1 MWQPPSFRQL
11 IWQVS
16 IFGSL
21 VVVGLA
27 VVSGN
32 YKHRP
37 LLALLN
43 SVFPE
48 SEQQESPESEKAS
61 RTLSLLPNGR
71 PRLDPLP
78 AAKEVWQCEVVV
90 VGGSL
95 GGVAAASHAM
105 KSGARTCLIE
115 LTPWFG
121 GQISSQG
128 VSAIDESDTMLR
140 LNNFSSSWI
149 SFKKL
154 IREQQIK
161 LPAWSKQKEKLTVD
175 DINSC
180 WVGRLCFP
188 PKVGEQAARQLLNSS
203 AKSAP
208 GSRWSAGV
216 AFKGAEFD
224 ATGKFITAIYGVQ
237 RIPRNS
243 ASVDRKS
250 NSNYVPSGRLS
261 DDLNNWYSWSS
272 TNVYEKVPIRLQA
285 PPGKRL
291 IVIDATDTGELVA
304 WARIPH
310 RVGSESYTTTGE
322 VNGSLKD
329 NPDCTQAFTFTFV
342 LAIKNDW
349 GMSRKILSQH
359 EPIFSRKEH
368 RDHFDLIGFPMF
380 DGRSFFKYR
389 RIVSAKGNRRFEG
402 NPSFGDMTLV
412 NWFHGNNWNLMNPP
426 LLMSEG
432 RLIQT
437 GQYLNWMGGMSSTA
451 LKHGED
457 RALLF
462 SEWLMEVQ
470 RKANSKFPLA
480 HLSGKDSPMGT
491 LSGLSMMPY
500 FREGRRII
508 GRKAY
513 GQTNFMIR
521 EQDMRKD
528 MTGGRNFGP
537 TAIGVTHYDVDIQGC
552 MYRNWVQPWEAQS
565 AGTTE
570 DKVKP
575 VVIPLE
581 SLIPQ
586 EVDNLLIGGKAI
598 AVTHIVNGV
607 TRIHQGEWSIGSA
620 AGATAGWIL
629 KQDNPKLTPAA
640 IVPNKLM
647 SKLHQHFREQGLRF
661 TWSKTR

>member
-1 MWQPPSFRQL
+1 MWQPRSFRQL
-11 IWQVS
+11 IWGIS
-16 IFGSL
+16 ICGSL

-27 VVSGN
+27 VASGN

-43 SVFPE
+43 SFFAE
-48 SEQQESPESEKAS
+48 EEQTPKENAS

-128 VSAIDESDTMLR
+128 VSAIDESDTMIKR
-140 LNNFSSSWI
+140 DNFSSSWN
-149 SFKKL
+149 SFKQL
-154 IREQQIK
+154 IERQEIQ
-161 LPAWSKQKEKLTVD
+161 LPAWSKQKQKLTVD
-175 DINSC
+175 DTNSC
-180 WVGRLCFP
+180 WVGKLCFL

-208 GSRWSAGV
+208 GSRWGAGI

-224 ATGKFITAIYGVQ
+224 ATGKLITAIYGVR
-237 RIPRNS
+237 RIPRN
-243 ASVDRKS
+243 R
-250 NSNYVPSGRLS
+250 NYLASGRLS
-261 DDLNNWYSWSS
+261 QDLNSWYSWSS
-272 TNVYEKVPIRLQA
+272 TDVYEKVPIRLEA

-291 IVIDATDTGELVA
+291 MVIDATDTGELVA

-322 VNGSLKD
+322 VNASLKD

-342 LAIKNDW
+342 LAIKNDR
-349 GMSRKILSQH
+349 GISRAALSQYK
-359 EPIFSRKEH
+359 PIFSRAEH
-368 RDHFDLIGFPMF
+368 REHFDLIGFPMF

-389 RIVSAKGNRRFEG
+389 RIISAKGNPKFEG
-402 NPSFGDMTLV
+402 NPSFGDMTVV

-426 LLMSEG
+426 LLMGEN

-437 GQYLNWMGGMSSTA
+437 GQYLNWMGGMSATA
-451 LKHGED
+451 LQHGED

-470 RKANSKFPLA
+470 SKTNAKFPLA
-480 HLSGKDSPMGT
+480 HLSGKDSQLGT

-521 EQDMRKD
+521 EQDIRKD
-528 MTGGRNFGP
+528 MTGGRNFQP

-565 AGTTE
+565 AGTME

-575 VVIPLE
+575 VIIPLE

-586 EVDNLLIGGKAI
+586 GVDNLLIGGKAI

-607 TRIHQGEWSIGSA
+607 TRIHQGEWSIGGA

-629 KQDNPKLTPAA
+629 KQNKPKLTPAA
-640 IVPNKLM
+640 IVPTKLM
-647 SKLHQHFREQGLRF
+647 PKLHQYLRDQGLRF
-661 TWSKTR
+661 TWYKSR

>member
-1 MWQPPSFRQL
+1 MWQPRSFRQL
-11 IWQVS
+11 IWQIS

-27 VVSGN
+27 VASGN

-43 SVFPE
+43 SFFAEP
-48 SEQQESPESEKAS
+48 EQQQPETESAP

-78 AAKEVWQCEVVV
+78 VAKEVWQCEVVV

-95 GGVAAASHAM
+95 GGVAAASQAM

-140 LNNFSSSWI
+140 LNNLSSDWN
-149 SFKKL
+149 SFKRL
-154 IREQQIK
+154 IKRQKIA
-161 LPAWSKQKEKLTVD
+161 LPAWSKQKQKLTVD
-175 DINSC
+175 DTNSC

-188 PKVGEQAARQLLNSS
+188 PKVGEQAAREWLNSA

-208 GSRWSAGV
+208 GSRWGAGV
-216 AFKGAEFD
+216 AFKGAKFD
-224 ATGKFITAIYGVQ
+224 ATGKSITAIYAV
-237 RIPRNS
+237 RRTPRS
-243 ASVDRKS
+243 L
-250 NSNYVPSGRLS
+250 NYVPSGRLS
-261 DDLNNWYSWSS
+261 EDLSNWYSWSS
-272 TNVYEKVPIRLQA
+272 TDVYEKVPIRLEA

-291 IVIDATDTGELVA
+291 MVIDATDTGELVA

-310 RVGSESYTTTGE
+310 RVGSESYSTTGE
-322 VNGSLKD
+322 VNASLKD

-342 LAIKNDW
+342 LAIKNDR
-349 GMSRKILSQH
+349 GISRAALSQH
-359 EPIFSRKEH
+359 KPIFSKAEH
-368 RDHFDLIGFPMF
+368 REHFDLIGFPMF

-389 RIVSAKGNRRFEG
+389 RIISAKNNRRFEG

-426 LLMSEG
+426 LLMGET

-437 GQYLNWMGGMSSTA
+437 GQYENWMGGISGTA

-462 SEWLMEVQ
+462 SEWLMEIQ
-470 RKANSKFPLA
+470 TKANSKFPLA

-491 LSGLSMMPY
+491 LSGLSMLPY

-513 GQTNFMIR
+513 GQTNFMVR
-521 EQDMRKD
+521 EQDIRKD
-528 MTGGRNFGP
+528 MSGGRNFQP
-537 TAIGVTHYDVDIQGC
+537 TAIGISHYDIDIQGC

-575 VVIPLE
+575 VIIPLE

-586 EVDNLLIGGKAI
+586 GVDNLLIGGKAI

-607 TRIHQGEWSIGSA
+607 TRIHQGEWSIGAA

-629 KQDNPKLTPAA
+629 QQKNSKLTPAA

-647 SKLHQHFREQGLRF
+647 PRLHQYFRNQGLRF
-661 TWSKTR
+661 TWYRYR

>member
-1 MWQPPSFRQL
+1 MSQPRSFRQL
-11 IWQVS
+11 IWQIS
-16 IFGSL
+16 IGACLVLAVLAFASGSL
-21 VVVGLA
+21 
-27 VVSGN
+27 
-32 YKHRP
+32 KHRP
-37 LLALLN
+37 LLGLLN
-43 SVFPE
+43 LFFPE
-48 SEQQESPESEKAS
+48 EEQNTGKENASP
-61 RTLSLLPNGR
+61 TLSLLPNGR
-71 PRLDPLP
+71 PQLNPLP
-78 AAKEVWQCEVVV
+78 EASEVWQCEVVV

-95 GGVAAASHAM
+95 GGVAAASQSM
-105 KSGARTCLIE
+105 KSGVRTCLIE
-115 LTPWFG
+115 VTPWFG

-140 LNNFSSSWI
+140 LNNFSSSWNA
-149 SFKKL
+149 FKKL
-154 IREQQIK
+154 IQQQPIK
-161 LPAWSKQKEKLTVD
+161 LPAWSKQKEKLTAND
-175 DINSC
+175 ANSC

-188 PKVGEQAARQLLNSS
+188 PKVGEQASQFLLKSA
-203 AKSAP
+203 AKSSPA
-208 GSRWSAGV
+208 SRWGTGI
-216 AFKGAEFD
+216 AFKGAQFD
-224 ATGKFITAIYGVQ
+224 PTGKLITAVYAVR
-237 RIPRNS
+237 RIPR
-243 ASVDRKS
+243 DR
-250 NSNYVPSGRLS
+250 NYVPRGRLS
-261 DDLNNWYSWSS
+261 EDLNTWYSWSS
-272 TNVYEKVPIRLQA
+272 TDVYEKEPIRLEA

-304 WARIPH
+304 WGRIPH
-310 RVGSESYTTTGE
+310 RVGSESFTTTGE

-329 NPDCTQAFTFTFV
+329 NPECTQAFTFTFV
-342 LAIKNDW
+342 LAIKND
-349 GMSRKILSQH
+349 GGTSRAKLSQH
-359 EPIFSRKEH
+359 KPIFSRKEH

-380 DGRSFFKYR
+380 DGRSLFKYR
-389 RIVSAKGNRRFEG
+389 RIVSAKGNPRFTG
-402 NPSFGDMTLV
+402 SPSVGDMTVV

-426 LLMSEG
+426 LIMSEG

-437 GQYLNWMGGMSSTA
+437 GQYQNWMGGMSATA

-457 RALLF
+457 RAFLF

-470 RKANSKFPLA
+470 KQTNSKFPLA

-521 EQDMRKD
+521 EQDIRKD
-528 MTGGRNFGP
+528 MSGGRNFQP

-552 MYRNWVQPWEAQS
+552 MYRNWHQPWEAQS
-565 AGTTE
+565 AGTKQ

-586 EVDNLLIGGKAI
+586 GVDNLLIGGKAI

-607 TRIHQGEWSIGSA
+607 TRIHQGEWSVGEA

-629 KQDNPKLTPAA
+629 KQNQPNLTPAA
-640 IVPNKLM
+640 IVPSKLM
-647 SKLHQHFREQGLRF
+647 PKLHQHLRKQGLRF
-661 TWSKTR
+661 HWNKN

>member
-1 MWQPPSFRQL
+1 MWKPRSVRQL
-11 IWQVS
+11 IWGMS
-16 IFGSL
+16 ICGS
-21 VVVGLA
+21 LA
-27 VVSGN
+27 VVVAVASGN
-32 YKHRP
+32 YSHRP
-37 LLALLN
+37 LLTLWDYLF
-43 SVFPE
+43 SQE
-48 SEQQESPESEKAS
+48 EQSSPKENTSP
-61 RTLSLLPNGR
+61 TLSLLPNGR

-78 AAKEVWQCEVVV
+78 VAKEVWQCEVVV

-95 GGVAAASHAM
+95 GGVAAASQAM

-115 LTPWFG
+115 LTPWLG

-128 VSAIDESDTMLR
+128 VSAIDESDTMIR
-140 LNNFSSSWI
+140 LSNFSKSWN
-149 SFKKL
+149 SFKEL
-154 IREQQIK
+154 IEQQKFK
-161 LPAWSKQKEKLTVD
+161 LPSWVKQKQKLSVD
-175 DINSC
+175 DANSC
-180 WVGRLCFP
+180 WVGKLCFL
-188 PKVGEQAARQLLNSS
+188 PKVGEQAARQLLISS
-203 AKSAP
+203 AKSAS
-208 GSRWSAGV
+208 GSRWGTEI
-216 AFKGAEFD
+216 AFKGAQFD
-224 ATGKFITAIYGVQ
+224 RTGKLITAIYAVK
-237 RIPRNS
+237 RIPR
-243 ASVDRKS
+243 DR
-250 NSNYVPSGRLS
+250 NYVPSGRLS
-261 DDLNNWYSWSS
+261 EDLNSWYSWSS
-272 TNVYEKVPIRLQA
+272 TDNYEKVPIRLEA

-291 IVIDATDTGELVA
+291 MVIDATDTGELVA

-322 VNGSLKD
+322 VNASLKD

-342 LAIKNDW
+342 LAIKDDR
-349 GMSRKILSQH
+349 GVSRAVLSQYQ
-359 EPIFSRKEH
+359 PIFSRKEH

-380 DGRSFFKYR
+380 EGRSFFKYR
-389 RIVSAKGNRRFEG
+389 RIFSAKGNPRFEG

-412 NWFHGNNWNLMNPP
+412 NWFHGNNWNMMNPP
-426 LLMSEG
+426 LLMSEA

-437 GQYLNWMGGMSSTA
+437 GQYQNWMGGMSTST

-457 RALLF
+457 RAFLF
-462 SEWLMEVQ
+462 AEWLMEVQ
-470 RKANSKFPLA
+470 SNANAKFPLA
-480 HLSGKDSPMGT
+480 YLIGKDSPMGT

-513 GQTNFMIR
+513 GQTNFMVR
-521 EQDMRKD
+521 EQDIRKD
-528 MTGGRNFGP
+528 MTGGRDFQP

-586 EVDNLLIGGKAI
+586 GVDNLLIGGKAI

-607 TRIHQGEWSIGSA
+607 TRIHQGEWSIGAA
-620 AGATAGWIL
+620 AGGTAGWIL
-629 KQDNPKLTPAA
+629 QQNQPKLTPAA

-647 SKLHQHFREQGLRF
+647 PKLHQYLKNQGLRF
-661 TWSKTR
+661 NWYKSR

>member
-1 MWQPPSFRQL
+1 MWKPRSFRQL
-11 IWQVS
+11 IWGVS
-16 IFGSL
+16 ICGSL
-21 VVVGLA
+21 VGVGLA
-27 VVSGN
+27 FASGN
-32 YKHRP
+32 DNDRP
-37 LLALLN
+37 LLGLWN
-43 SVFPE
+43 SFFAE
-48 SEQQESPESEKAS
+48 SEQQPPKENSS

-140 LNNFSSSWI
+140 LNNFSSSWN
-149 SFKKL
+149 SFKQL
-154 IREQQIK
+154 ISQQKIV
-161 LPAWSKQKEKLTVD
+161 LPAWAKQKEKLSVD
-175 DINSC
+175 DTNSC

-188 PKVGEQAARQLLNSS
+188 PKVGEQAARLLLNSS

-208 GSRWSAGV
+208 GSRWGTGI

-224 ATGKFITAIYGVQ
+224 DTGKLITAIYAVR
-237 RIPRNS
+237 RIPR
-243 ASVDRKS
+243 DR
-250 NSNYVPSGRLS
+250 NYVPSGRLS
-261 DDLNNWYSWSS
+261 EDLNPWYSWSS
-272 TNVYEKVPIRLQA
+272 TDTYEKVPIRLEA

-291 IVIDATDTGELVA
+291 MVIDATDTGELVA

-310 RVGSESYTTTGE
+310 RVGSESFTTSGE
-322 VNGSLKD
+322 VNASLKD

-342 LAIKNDW
+342 LAIKDDR
-349 GMSRKILSQH
+349 GVSRAALSQH

-380 DGRSFFKYR
+380 DGRSLFKYR
-389 RIVSAKGNRRFEG
+389 RIISAKGNPRFKDA
-402 NPSFGDMTLV
+402 PSFGDMTV
-412 NWFHGNNWNLMNPP
+412 INWFHGNNWNLMNPP
-426 LLMSEG
+426 LIMSEA

-437 GQYLNWMGGMSSTA
+437 GQYENWIGGMSMSA

-462 SEWLMEVQ
+462 SEWLMEVES
-470 RKANSKFPLA
+470 KANSKFPLA

-513 GQTNFMIR
+513 GQTNFMVR
-521 EQDMRKD
+521 EQDIRKD
-528 MTGGRNFGP
+528 MSGGRNFQP

-575 VVIPLE
+575 VIIPLE

-586 EVDNLLIGGKAI
+586 GVDNLLIGGKAI

-607 TRIHQGEWSIGSA
+607 TRIHQGEWSIGAA
-620 AGATAGWIL
+620 AGATAGWIF
-629 KQDNPKLTPAA
+629 KENQPKLTPAA

-647 SKLHQHFREQGLRF
+647 PKLHEYLRNQGLRF
-661 TWSKTR
+661 HWYRSR

>member
-1 MWQPPSFRQL
+1 MWKPRSLRQL
-11 IWQVS
+11 IWGIS
-16 IFGSL
+16 ICSFL

-27 VVSGN
+27 VASGS

-43 SVFPE
+43 SFFAE
-48 SEQQESPESEKAS
+48 EEQTPKDNTSG
-61 RTLSLLPNGR
+61 TLSLLPNGR

-95 GGVAAASHAM
+95 GGVAAASQAM

-128 VSAIDESDTMLR
+128 VSAIDESDTMIR
-140 LNNFSSSWI
+140 RDNFSKSWN
-149 SFKKL
+149 SFKQL
-154 IREQQIK
+154 IERQQIK
-161 LPAWSKQKEKLTVD
+161 LPAWSKQKQKLTVD
-175 DINSC
+175 DTNSC
-180 WVGRLCFP
+180 WVGKLCFP
-188 PKVGEQAARQLLNSS
+188 PKAGEQAARQLLNSS

-208 GSRWSAGV
+208 GSRWGAGI

-224 ATGKFITAIYGVQ
+224 ATGKLITAIYGVR
-237 RIPRNS
+237 RIPR
-243 ASVDRKS
+243 DR
-250 NSNYVPSGRLS
+250 NYVPSGRLS
-261 DDLNNWYSWSS
+261 QDLNSWYSWSS
-272 TNVYEKVPIRLQA
+272 TDVYEKVPIRLEA

-291 IVIDATDTGELVA
+291 MVIDATDTGELVA

-322 VNGSLKD
+322 VNASLKD

-342 LAIKNDW
+342 LAIKNDR
-349 GMSRKILSQH
+349 GISRAALSQYK
-359 EPIFSRKEH
+359 PIFSREEH
-368 RDHFDLIGFPMF
+368 REHFDLIGFPMF
-380 DGRSFFKYR
+380 DGRSLFKYR
-389 RIVSAKGNRRFEG
+389 RIISARGNPKFEG
-402 NPSFGDMTLV
+402 SPSFGDMTVV

-426 LLMSEG
+426 LLMGEA

-437 GQYLNWMGGMSSTA
+437 GQYLNWMGGMSATA
-451 LKHGED
+451 LQHGED

-470 RKANSKFPLA
+470 SKTNSQFPLA

-521 EQDMRKD
+521 EQDIRKD
-528 MTGGRNFGP
+528 MTGGRNFQP

-565 AGTTE
+565 AGTME

-575 VVIPLE
+575 VIIPLE

-586 EVDNLLIGGKAI
+586 GVDNLLIGGKAI

-607 TRIHQGEWSIGSA
+607 TRIHQGEWSIGGA

-629 KQDNPKLTPAA
+629 KQNKPKLTPAA
-640 IVPNKLM
+640 IVPSKLM
-647 SKLHQHFREQGLRF
+647 PKLHQYLRDQGLRF
-661 TWSKTR
+661 TWYQSR

>member
-1 MWQPPSFRQL
+1 MWQPRSFRQL
-11 IWQVS
+11 IWQIS
-16 IFGSL
+16 ICAAL
-21 VVVGLA
+21 VVVVLA
-27 VVSGN
+27 VASGN

-43 SVFPE
+43 SFFTE
-48 SEQQESPESEKAS
+48 SEQQPERENPS
-61 RTLSLLPNGR
+61 RRLSLLANGR

-95 GGVAAASHAM
+95 GGVAAASQAM
-105 KSGARTCLIE
+105 KSGAKTCLIE

-128 VSAIDESDTMLR
+128 VSAIDESDTMVKR
-140 LNNFSSSWI
+140 NNFSNDWN
-149 SFKKL
+149 SFKQL
-154 IREQQIK
+154 IKRQQIK
-161 LPAWSKQKEKLTVD
+161 LPAWAKQKQKLTVD
-175 DINSC
+175 DTNSC

-188 PKVGEQAARQLLNSS
+188 PKVGEQAARQLLNSA

-208 GSRWSAGV
+208 GSRWGAGI

-224 ATGKFITAIYGVQ
+224 ATGRLITAIYGVR
-237 RIPRNS
+237 RIPR
-243 ASVDRKS
+243 DR
-250 NSNYVPSGRLS
+250 NYVPRGRLS
-261 DDLNNWYSWSS
+261 EDLPSWYSWSS
-272 TNVYEKVPIRLQA
+272 TNTYQKVPIRLEA

-322 VNGSLKD
+322 VNASLKD

-342 LAIKNDW
+342 LAIKNDY
-349 GMSRKILSQH
+349 GISRAILSQH
-359 EPIFSRKEH
+359 RPIFSEAEH

-389 RIVSAKGNRRFEG
+389 RIVSAKHNRRFEG
-402 NPSFGDMTLV
+402 NPSFGDMTVV

-426 LLMSEG
+426 LLMGEL

-437 GQYLNWMGGMSSTA
+437 GQYQNWLGGISTTA

-462 SEWLMEVQ
+462 SEWLMEVAK
-470 RKANSKFPLA
+470 KANSQFPLA

-528 MTGGRNFGP
+528 MSGGRNFQP

-575 VVIPLE
+575 VIIPLE

-586 EVDNLLIGGKAI
+586 GVDNLLIGGKAI

-607 TRIHQGEWSIGSA
+607 TRIHQGEWSVGAA

-629 KQDNPKLTPAA
+629 QQNNPKLTPTA

-647 SKLHQHFREQGLRF
+647 PKLHQHLRNQGLRF
-661 TWSKTR
+661 TWYQSR